1 MKTIDASWLKKDFKQ
16 KYFLYCQDCKT
27 EKLVQKF
34 AQLKDNSYI
43 CKQGTSPRKKQIK
56 IEEYGRL

>member
-1 MKTIDASWLKKDFKQ
+1 MKTIDARWLKKDFKQ

-34 AQLKDNSYI
+34 AQLKDNHYI
-43 CKQGTSPRKKQIK
+43 CRKKQIK
-56 IEEYGRL
+56 IEEL

>member
-34 AQLKDNSYI
+34 AQLKDNNYI
-43 CKQGTSPRKKQIK
+43 CKRGTSPQIK
-56 IEEYGRL
+56 IEEL

>member
-1 MKTIDASWLKKDFKQ
+1 MEKKDFKQ

-34 AQLKDNSYI
+34 AQLKDNHYI
-43 CKQGTSPRKKQIK
+43 CKRGTSPQIK
-56 IEEYGRL
+56 IEEL

>member
-27 EKLVQKF
+27 ENFIEKV

-43 CKQGTSPRKKQIK
+43 CKRGTSPQIK
-56 IEEYGRL
+56 IEEL